1 MASAKQK
8 YYASPNDYDIDGTQ
22 QASMNSIPALFK
34 TLPMVVL
41 VNQGTASASEIV
53 SGALQ
58 DYKRAR
64 ILGVKTFGKGSVQTV
79 IPLSKDTAIKL
90 TTALYYTPKGR
101 SIQAEGI
108 KPDVI
113 IQSEYSDILDSWDVT
128 EASLDHHIDNPNALD
143 KNSKLE
149 SVPII
154 RPAKQIMTQDE
165 IKAKAEAKMKKMPKV
180 ADQSQAQVDLKND
193 FQLDWALNIIEGK
206 PLPIESSPQ
215 TKSAK

>member
-1 MASAKQK
+1 M
-8 YYASPNDYDIDGTQ
+8 
-22 QASMNSIPALFK
+22 
-34 TLPMVVL
+34 
-41 VNQGTASASEIV
+41 
-53 SGALQ
+53 SG
-58 DYKRAR
+58 
-64 ILGVKTFGKGSVQTV
+64 
-79 IPLSKDTAIKL
+79 LSKDTAIKL

-143 KNSKLE
+143 KNAKLE

-154 RPAKQIMTQDE
+154 RPAKQIMTQEE
-165 IKAKAEAKMKKMPKV
+165 IKAKADAKMKKMPKV
-180 ADQSQAQVDLKND
+180 ADQSLAQVDLKND

-206 PLPIESSPQ
+206 PLPVESS
-215 TKSAK
+215 TLAKSAK